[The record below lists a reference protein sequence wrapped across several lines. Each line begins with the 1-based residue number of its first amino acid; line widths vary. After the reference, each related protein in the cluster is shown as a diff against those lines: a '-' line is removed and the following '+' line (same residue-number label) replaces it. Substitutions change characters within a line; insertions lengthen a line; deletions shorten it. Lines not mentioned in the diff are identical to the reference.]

1 MRRLL
6 VALALVVL
14 LAPSVQARKDFD
26 ARSEDFTCIRDWP
39 KVRKF
44 RLFNAKPARLRKALR
59 IAEKGRPK
67 KRYPVGTI
75 IQLVPF
81 EAMVKRRRGFNPAG
95 GDWEFFALQPT
106 PTGTI
111 IRQRGKEEVV
121 SFGLSGAN
129 CQACHSAARAYDFVC
144 ESDRGCVP
152 INVPAEVV
160 EGLVQRGDPRC
171 PPQ

>member
-1 MRRLL
+1 MRSLL
-6 VALALVVL
+6 VVCVLTAL
-14 LAPSVQARKDFD
+14 LAAPALARKDFE
-26 ARSEDFTCIRDWP
+26 AQPEDFTCIRDWP

-44 RLFNAKPARLRKALR
+44 RLFNAKPARLKKAVR
-59 IAEKGRPK
+59 IAEKNRPK

-106 PTGTI
+106 AAGTV

-129 CQACHSAARAYDFVC
+129 CQQCHAAARAHDFVC
-144 ESDRGCVP
+144 ESDHGCVP
-152 INVPAEVV
+152 INVSADLV
-160 EGLVQRGDPRC
+160 EGLVRFDVRC
-171 PPQ
+171 PPP